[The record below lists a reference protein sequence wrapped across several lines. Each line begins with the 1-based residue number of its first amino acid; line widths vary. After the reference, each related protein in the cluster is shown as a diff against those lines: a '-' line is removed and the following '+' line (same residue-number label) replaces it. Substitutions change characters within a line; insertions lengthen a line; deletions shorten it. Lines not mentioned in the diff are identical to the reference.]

1 MKYFVSTEFK
11 EVGNGPGYLA
21 RYIYENRIIPCVG
34 YDVPNEEGNIEVRN
48 RFRRYLGYF
57 GMSIDIWLALRGPLK
72 TRPKLVFNSSPLIWL
87 FLFVYA
93 PKNQF
98 LLINDY
104 SAVTSR
110 FSITSRYKF
119 RQWLIGIIEK
129 QAAYRSINLIYNS
142 HYTKEVFESRTN
154 SSAVNRVIY
163 KGVDFSMYP
172 ALHKELHVGDIC
184 HLLYIKSDITIG
196 NLEVVLSFLDK
207 EKQRYHLHVVG
218 PSVDEVERILVG
230 RVLPIT
236 VYGRLNTKEIIELCR
251 STIDVAVLI
260 SSKEALGLALIE
272 MISMGM
278 PVVSSN
284 VGGMKEVS
292 NDGLYTINLKDTN
305 QHELSVVFDSLRE
318 RKVNLDLNEGIK
330 YVRRNFSITQT
341 VNEYL
346 SL

>member
-1 MKYFVSTEFK
+1 M

-21 RYIYENRIIPCVG
+21 KYIYENRIMPCVG

-48 RFRRYLGYF
+48 RFRKYLGYF
-57 GMSIDIWLALRGPLK
+57 GVSIDVWLALRGLLK

-87 FLFVYA
+87 FLFVYV

-104 SAVTSR
+104 SAITAT
-110 FSITSRYKF
+110 FSLGSRYKF

-129 QAAYRSINLIYNS
+129 LAAYRSINLIYNS
-142 HYTKEVFESRTN
+142 HYTKEIFESRTN
-154 SSAVNRVIY
+154 STGNNRVIY

-172 ALHKELHVGDIC
+172 ALHKKLRVGDIC

-196 NLEVVLSFLDK
+196 NLEVILSFLDK
-207 EKQRYHLHVVG
+207 ERELYHLHVVG
-218 PSVDEVERILVG
+218 PTVNEVERILCG

-236 VYGRLNTKEIIELCR
+236 VYGRLSTKEIIQLC
-251 STIDVAVLI
+251 SHTIDVAVLI

-272 MISMGM
+272 MISMGI
-278 PVVSSN
+278 PVISSN

-292 NDGLYTINLKDTN
+292 NDGLYTINLRDTN
-305 QHELSVVFDSLRE
+305 HHELSAVFYSLRE
-318 RKVNLDLNEGIK
+318 QKVTFDLNEGIK
-330 YVRRNFSITQT
+330 YVRQNFSITRT